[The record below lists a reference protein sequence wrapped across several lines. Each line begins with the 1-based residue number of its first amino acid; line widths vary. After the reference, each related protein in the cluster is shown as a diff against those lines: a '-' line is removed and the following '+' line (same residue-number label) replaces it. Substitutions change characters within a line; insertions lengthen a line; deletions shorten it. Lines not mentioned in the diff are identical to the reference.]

1 MICSNCQF
9 ENSAESIYCSYCGVP
24 LARNR
29 LQEPSDAAGFHGERR
44 QLTALFCDIVGST
57 EIAAAL
63 DPEEYHEVIRAFAGR
78 CREVVERFGGYVAEL
93 HGDGALVFFGYPR
106 SSGDEAERAIRAG
119 LGIIEAFPDR
129 AIVGDQKLSVRIG
142 IATGIMAITA
152 NVPKGPAIVGDAVNL
167 AARLQ
172 SLGEANTVLVS
183 ESTKRIAGSFFE
195 FLDLG
200 LLPLKGFPRPLPVW
214 RVTGVK
220 NMPNRFDALRR
231 STLVDFVNRA
241 EESALLA
248 KSWKRAR
255 DGSGQVVT
263 ICGESG
269 IGKSR
274 LIKQAR
280 GALGERIPA
289 MQCFCSPYHMT
300 TALHPLIEYMTR
312 AANFQT
318 EDTAAG
324 RRQALERMLAQIG
337 GGYEAWLPWLAN
349 LLSLSD
355 EAVPDSVTPQQR
367 KQNTLKAVLWSLS
380 EWAKKAPFVIVLEDA
395 HWIDPTSS
403 ELMEMIVEHIRTLPI
418 LMIASFR
425 PPFRRS
431 WMDAAHVT
439 SIALDRLGRLDAS
452 ALVADVAGRNIF
464 SPEWIEQ
471 IVDKSDGIPLFAEE
485 LTKMLL
491 SSDAASDRSLHRAPA
506 SSLASSELP
515 TTLRDLLMAR
525 LDQFASAK
533 QVAQVAA
540 VIGREFSYDV
550 LSSIG
555 GLSNETLQSSI
566 DQLTEAGLISAY
578 DAAAPGRFAFKHVMV
593 RDAAY
598 ESLLK
603 RDRRELHA
611 KVAAVLER
619 KHAAQPDMGPELLA
633 HHYTQAG
640 LTEQALSY
648 WAAAARR
655 ALLRSANAEAI
666 GHTEKALE
674 ILAALP
680 ESRERHRQELI
691 FRFLAGGANWAY
703 KGYGSKE
710 VEKTFSR
717 ALELAAEI
725 GDPAQTIHAL
735 RGLFGCY
742 YVRAEH
748 ERAQKQA
755 ERVINLAGESQDRGD
770 LMVGHMMLGSILFWR
785 GEFKAAR
792 HGLETAISLY
802 DVAAQRAKMLSMQ
815 IDPGANAHMHLGVTL
830 WMLGFPDKAL
840 QTSND
845 AVAIARQ
852 MGQPFALAQA
862 LFYDCM
868 VKWWRG
874 EIAAAEA
881 IVAELREVATEY
893 EIKFLSATV
902 PLLEG
907 GLFIAAGQSELGLQ
921 RIRQASTAF
930 QAQQA
935 NLGKPLMMA
944 AMATG
949 CFRAGTVG
957 EAMNL
962 LATGIS
968 AAETSGEHQWLAELY
983 RLKGEFLASQRNPR
997 LADAEACVREAI
1009 DIAVQQG
1016 ALSLELRAAM
1026 TLSRMAKAKGEAK
1039 KAADILMPVFSR
1051 LQEGF
1056 DTADLREARG
1066 LLQELGITPDIR
1078 REQGARAGKAN
1089 IRAAAERRNRH

>member
-1 MICSNCQF
+1 MICSNCHS
-9 ENSAESIYCSYCGVP
+9 ENSSESIYCSYCGVL
-24 LARNR
+24 LA
-29 LQEPSDAAGFHGERR
+29 QSASQIAPDAGGFHGERR

-78 CREVVERFGGYVAEL
+78 CREVVERYGGYVAEL
-93 HGDGALVFFGYPR
+93 HGDGALIFFGYPR
-106 SSGDEAERAIRAG
+106 SYGDEAERAIRAG
-119 LGIIEAFPDR
+119 LGIVDAFPDR
-129 AIVGDQKLSVRIG
+129 AIVGNQKLSVRIG

-152 NVPKGPAIVGDAVNL
+152 DVPKGPAIVGDAVNL
-167 AARLQ
+167 ASRLQ

-183 ESTKRIAGSFFE
+183 ESTKRLAGSFFE
-195 FLDLG
+195 LLDLG
-200 LLPLKGFPRPLPVW
+200 LLTIKGFPAPLPAW

-220 NMPNRFDALRR
+220 NIPSRFEALRR
-231 STLVDFVNRA
+231 STLAEFVGREQELGLVVNG
-241 EESALLA
+241 
-248 KSWKRAR
+248 WKRAK
-255 DGSGQVVT
+255 DGNGQVVT

-280 GALGERIPA
+280 VALGGRIPTV
-289 MQCFCSPYHMT
+289 QCFCSPYHMT

-312 AANFQT
+312 VANFQA
-318 EDTAAG
+318 EDTVAD
-324 RRQALERMLAQIG
+324 RRRALQKMIAQIG
-337 GGYEAWLPWLAN
+337 GSYEVQLPWLEN

-355 EAVPDSVTPQQR
+355 EAIPDSVTPQQR
-367 KQNTLKAVLWSLS
+367 KQSTLKAVLWSLS
-380 EWAKKAPFVIVLEDA
+380 ELAKKAPFVMVVEDA

-403 ELMEMIVEHIRTLPI
+403 ELMQMVVEHIRTLPI
-418 LMIASFR
+418 LLIVSSR

-431 WMDAAHVT
+431 WMDDAHVA
-439 SIALDRLGRLDAS
+439 SIALDRLGRLDVS

-464 SPEWIEQ
+464 STEWIER

-485 LTKMLL
+485 LTKMVL
-491 SSDAASDRSLHRAPA
+491 SSDAASGKSMHRAPA

-555 GLSNETLQSSI
+555 GLPNEALRSSI
-566 DQLTEAGLISAY
+566 DQLTDAGLISAY

-619 KHAAQPDMGPELLA
+619 KHTAQSDMVPELLA

-640 LTEQALSY
+640 LTEQALTY

-666 GHTEKALE
+666 AHTEKALE

-680 ESRERHRQELI
+680 ESREQQRQELI
-691 FRFLAGGANWAY
+691 FRFLAGGAYWAY

-710 VEKTFSR
+710 VEETFSR

-755 ERVINLAGESQDRGD
+755 ERVINLARESQDRGD

-785 GEFKAAR
+785 GKFKAAR
-792 HGLETAISLY
+792 HELETALSLY

-815 IDPGANAHMHLGVTL
+815 IDPGINAHLHLAGTL

-840 QTSND
+840 QTSNS
-845 AVAIARQ
+845 AVALARQ

-862 LFYDCM
+862 LFFDSL
-868 VKWWRG
+868 VKRWRG

-881 IVAELREVATEY
+881 IVAELRAVATEY
-893 EIKFLSATV
+893 QITFLGATV

-907 GLFIAAGQSELGLQ
+907 GLLIAAGQSELGLQ

-935 NLGKPLMMA
+935 NLGKPMMMA
-944 AMATG
+944 VMAIG
-949 CFRAGTVG
+949 CFRAGKG
-957 EAMNL
+957 EEAMSL
-962 LATGIS
+962 LAAGIS

-983 RLKGEFLASQRNPR
+983 RLKGEFLASPRNPR
-997 LADAEACVREAI
+997 MADAEACVREAI

-1026 TLSRMAKAKGEAK
+1026 TLCRMAKAKGEAK
-1039 KAADILMPVFSR
+1039 KAADALVPVFSR
-1051 LQEGF
+1051 FQEGF
-1056 DTADLREARG
+1056 DTADLREASG
-1066 LLQELGITPDIR
+1066 LLQELGIVPNIR
-1078 REQGARAGKAN
+1078 RGQAARAGQGQYQGSSASK
-1089 IRAAAERRNRH
+1089 